1 MKYASI
7 KAAALLLAASLAV
20 TGAEAQGMDANVRC
34 LLASNLFA
42 NGSKDA
48 KAKTLAN
55 AARLFYAGR
64 ISALPAAQIQ
74 AALASQQKLLTP
86 ANAGPTMTACAQ
98 GMDRALKSLQAAGQ
112 KLQPQKP

>member
-1 MKYASI
+1 MKYAAT
-7 KAAALLLAASLAV
+7 KAAALVLLAGLGA
-20 TGAEAQGMDANVRC
+20 TGAQAQSVDNVRC

-42 NGSKDA
+42 NGAKDT

-64 ISALPAAQIQ
+64 VSALPGAQIQ
-74 AALASQQKLLTP
+74 VALTSQQKLLTP

-98 GMDRALKSLQAAGQ
+98 NMDRALKALQAASQ
-112 KLQPQKP
+112 KLQPAPKP